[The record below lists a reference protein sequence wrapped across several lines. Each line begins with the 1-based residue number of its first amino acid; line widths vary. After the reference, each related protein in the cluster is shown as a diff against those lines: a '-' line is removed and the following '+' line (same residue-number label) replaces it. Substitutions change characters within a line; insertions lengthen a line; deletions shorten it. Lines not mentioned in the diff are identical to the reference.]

1 MKRFFF
7 SLIALTA
14 AVVGCTQSAMLETPD
29 LGGAAVSFSPY
40 TGRTPVTK
48 ATTIAQPDDQGTMPE
63 GSVTLGEAGGF
74 NVFGF
79 LTTDDGKTTKTTILD
94 AMNNEHVTYT
104 DADGWTYD
112 GLVYW
117 PDKASTSTMSF
128 VAYSHNAAN
137 YITWK
142 GNKTTTE
149 QVLTYTVPEDI
160 DDQVD
165 FLATALQDELSLNNP
180 LSSGGTVTL
189 NFHHLLSRIG
199 FKVQT
204 TTSTGVKIKALSLSG
219 RMYVAGELNLKA
231 VKGTEIPVLQVPS
244 TATKQNPEYHYI
256 REDEAASQISRAKD
270 EAQRVQR
277 DGSEFLMILPHTVR
291 QGDDHFINVTYQV
304 GNGNDREVY
313 VELPADFEFKPGKAY
328 EFILKISTSSI
339 SFQVEENGW
348 NNVQEEGTTYPI
360 EPTPEEAVILGAAYS
375 ITSESAIIPLT
386 INQDDLDEVGIK
398 YRAAGS
404 DAWEKNVISK
414 ENGVYPIK
422 SYNVTLGI
430 LDANTQ
436 YEYYAYLISDGVT
449 TDPVSDILTFTTSS
463 SISLS
468 NEEPTPNSV
477 KVNAITPDLND
488 TDISEFGICWIK
500 GSGTPTVLDNLV
512 TNAAKDDQG
521 NPLINVEGTSFSYT
535 ITGLDPNTTYTCR
548 AYVKNTDG
556 RVSYSANLAF
566 TTKFAVQEEDN
577 TGGNLTEGGEVP
589 FQ

>member
-7 SLIALTA
+7 SLIALSA

-48 ATTIAQPDDQGTMPE
+48 ATTIAQPDDQGAMPE
-63 GSVTLGEAGGF
+63 GSVTLGDAGGF

-149 QVLTYTVPEDI
+149 QVLTFEVPEDI

-180 LSSGGTVTL
+180 LSAGGTVTL

-277 DGSEFLMILPHTVR
+277 DGSEYLMILPHTVR

-304 GNGNDREVY
+304 GNGIDREVY
-313 VELPADFEFKPGKAY
+313 VELPPDFEFKPGKAY

-339 SFQVEENGW
+339 SFKVEENGW
-348 NNVQEEGTTYPI
+348 NNVSESGTTYPI
-360 EPTPEEAVILGAAYS
+360 EPSPQESIILGVANSITGNSAVIPITINEEDFDEIGVNFKKTSDTEWNSMVLQKNNNKYPSELTIQGLESHTKYEYRAYS
-375 ITSESAIIPLT
+375 KSGDEVIYYPNNDYPTFTTQAVVSLT
-386 INQDDLDEVGIK
+386 INGYTTGTASVTGVCTDSGIIE
-398 YRAAGS
+398 YGFC
-404 DAWEKNVISK
+404 WSK
-414 ENGVYPIK
+414 DSASP
-422 SYNVTLGI
+422 S
-430 LDANTQ
+430 
-436 YEYYAYLISDGVT
+436 
-449 TDPVSDILTFTTSS
+449 
-463 SISLS
+463 
-468 NEEPTPNSV
+468 
-477 KVNAITPDLND
+477 
-488 TDISEFGICWIK
+488 
-500 GSGTPTVLDNLV
+500 VLDNTISV
-512 TNAAKDDQG
+512 SASSG
-521 NPLINVEGTSFSYT
+521 SFNYTIPGLDSYT
-535 ITGLDPNTTYTCR
+535 VYYCC
-548 AYVKNTDG
+548 AYVKDAEGNIY
-556 RVSYSANLAF
+556 YSSVQDF
-566 TTKFAVQEEDN
+566 RTEFAVEDGNN
-577 TGGNLTEGGEVP
+577 TNSNVDDNGNIDFDTPKE
-589 FQ
+589 